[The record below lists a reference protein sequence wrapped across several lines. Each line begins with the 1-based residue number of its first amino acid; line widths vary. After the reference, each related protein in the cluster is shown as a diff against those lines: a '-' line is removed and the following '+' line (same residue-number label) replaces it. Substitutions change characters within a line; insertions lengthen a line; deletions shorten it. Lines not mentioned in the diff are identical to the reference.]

1 MRALRTRNKCS
12 GRPPEAANDRLRAVT
27 GADPLTP
34 KQEVAE
40 ELPLTILRSFGTWSK
55 LERWKGS
62 VSGSRVSCL
71 KTKKSSFWS
80 VIFSHPTKQQRTISQ
95 LDWDV
100 RQKADFTRQ
109 LAMTSSVTGLT
120 SSKTLPKVKFPSK
133 RGPGHCLVVC
143 CRPDPLNFS
152 ESQRN
157 HYIWEV
163 CSANQCDAPGT
174 PTPAAGTG
182 QQKEPN
188 SPHQYPTAG
197 HTINTSKAERIGP
210 QSFASSTVFTCSKL
224 SPVRLLVIPRTV
236 ALQALL
242 SMDSPGKNTGAGCHF
257 LLRGIFLTQGLN
269 PSLLHCRKTLNHLS
283 HQGRP
288 YSPDLSSTNFFK
300 HLDNIL
306 QGKCFHNLK
315 DAEKCFP
322 RVCRILKHGFLHYR
336 NKRFS
341 LAKMCSL

>member
-1 MRALRTRNKCS
+1 
-12 GRPPEAANDRLRAVT
+12 
-27 GADPLTP
+27 
-34 KQEVAE
+34 
-40 ELPLTILRSFGTWSK
+40 
-55 LERWKGS
+55 
-62 VSGSRVSCL
+62 
-71 KTKKSSFWS
+71 
-80 VIFSHPTKQQRTISQ
+80 
-95 LDWDV
+95 
-100 RQKADFTRQ
+100 
-109 LAMTSSVTGLT
+109 MTSSVTGLT
-120 SSKTLPKVKFPSK
+120 SSKALPKVKFPSK

-188 SPHQYPTAG
+188 SSPQQYPMAG

-242 SMDSPGKNTGAGCHF
+242 SMGFSRQEYWSGLPFPSPGH
-257 LLRGIFLTQGLN
+257 LPDPGIEPQSPALQAV
-269 PSLLHCRKTLNHLS
+269 SLLSEPPGKPLYRTRL
-283 HQGRP
+283 R
-288 YSPDLSSTNFFK
+288 FK
-300 HLDNIL
+300 L
-306 QGKCFHNLK
+306 CF
-315 DAEKCFP
+315 
-322 RVCRILKHGFLHYR
+322 
-336 NKRFS
+336 
-341 LAKMCSL
+341 